1 MILVNVDDDV
11 GGGLGLVGVFGVGA
25 SVYWVLAWCG
35 VECVPG
41 VLVWCWSVVG
51 CVPAVMLVMMKKS
64 LVLCYF
70 FLDKIGF
77 LMYNRVMKKG

>member
-1 MILVNVDDDV
+1 M
-11 GGGLGLVGVFGVGA
+11 
-25 SVYWVLAWCG
+25 
-35 VECVPG
+35 
-41 VLVWCWSVVG
+41 
-51 CVPAVMLVMMKKS
+51 PAVMLVMMKKS